1 MASSIFYT
9 SVDDGPRGL
18 INLRSQ
24 IYAQSI
30 RNSDSLKWLAG
41 KLAWATAS
49 VYHDKTGNK
58 GSLVIPSG
66 GGLGPDGL
74 YQVDSTS
81 KSGDKR
87 LLPKPHIVS
96 VKISS
101 AGDWGSI
108 KKCEMAFTCYSL
120 AQLDANLAFCEIG
133 ADLKIKYGWSN
144 AGKAGGGINTFDGKV
159 YNFNYSVN
167 STGGWDCTVM
177 AMAKGIDV
185 VSGNIKGGKTG
196 GKSTTDPSGLTVPQF
211 DIMSTIKNN
220 LILAKNLKHGQVL
233 DKSTNAAFTNIAY
246 GCLEY
251 ASSWGASTSS
261 PETQNADASADVK
274 EDEKR
279 FYIDLKTL
287 VFWIQKQLI
296 NPAGNKAS
304 ITCNSEVTVSA
315 KPDTPKYFISAN
327 PREVV
332 FPGYNKYG
340 PKHDFSFTDYTM
352 LNGSVL
358 DSSKIMIS
366 VDWLNSIFPN
376 MGEKEDA
383 SKSADISIS
392 AFLGKV
398 FDSVYQNSGKRIAL
412 SLTNDPKD
420 KTGKKWL
427 VVDTNYADGAVN
439 IFTFQAFNKYS
450 VCRSISLNSKVP
462 SEMATAAFVA
472 PGASAGYPQGTQLGK
487 NVHEDEP
494 AKIDY
499 NKEFDEL
506 LALFDATEPPK
517 KPAKGEQLN
526 AGPTDANISSMQSI
540 LSAIFTN
547 GPDGKG
553 MSIPYPMGFSV
564 TVDGVDGIVFGN
576 TVNTNYLPSIYKSKS
591 GTKIVFTV
599 TTVEHN
605 ITIGDWT
612 TTINTVCRLPV

>member
-9 SVDDGPRGL
+9 SVPDGPRGL

-24 IYAQSI
+24 IYAQSV

-49 VYHDKTGNK
+49 VKNEKTGH
-58 GSLVIPSG
+58 GGVLSIPSG
-66 GGLGPDGL
+66 GGLGSDGL

-133 ADLKIKYGWSN
+133 ADLKIKYGWAN
-144 AGKAGGGINTFDGKV
+144 AGAAGGGKNTFDGKV

-185 VSGNIKGGKTG
+185 VSGNIKGGKAG
-196 GKSTTDPSGLTVPQF
+196 QASLQDPSGLTVPAF
-211 DIMSTIKNN
+211 DIVTSIKQWLNTTVISGLTHNN
-220 LILAKNLKHGQVL
+220 IGDSAGI
-233 DKSTNAAFTNIAY
+233 TY

-251 ASSWGASTSS
+251 ASSWGASEAS
-261 PETQNADASADVK
+261 PETSEQPADADVK
-274 EDEKR
+274 SDEKR
-279 FYIDLKTL
+279 YYIPLASL
-287 VFWIQKQLI
+287 VGVIQRLLI
-296 NPAGNKAS
+296 APAGTGATLRCDNV
-304 ITCNSEVTVSA
+304 VTVSA
-315 KPDTPKYFISAN
+315 KPDNSKYLISAN
-327 PREVV
+327 PREIVL
-332 FPGYNKYG
+332 PGFNKYG
-340 PKHDFSFTDYTM
+340 DKHDFSFTGYTM

-366 VDWLNSIFPN
+366 IDWLNSIFPN

-383 SKSADISIS
+383 SKSADVSIS

-398 FDSVYQNSGKRIAL
+398 FDSIYQNTGKRIAL
-412 SLTNDPKD
+412 SLTNEPTD

-427 VVDTNYADGAVN
+427 VVDTNYADGAVDV
-439 IFTFQAFNKYS
+439 FTFQAFTKYS

-472 PGASAGYPQGTQLGK
+472 PGASSGYPQGTQFSK
-487 NVHEDEP
+487 NVEGQKPDVV
-494 AKIDY
+494 
-499 NKEFDEL
+499 NFDKQL
-506 LALFDATEPPK
+506 DDLKALFDATEPPK
-517 KPAKGEQLN
+517 KPAKGEQVN

-540 LSAIFTN
+540 LSSIFTN
-547 GPDGKG
+547 NPDGKG